1 MYKCGIRGSQMT
13 FEVLLKRISPKLKG
27 IAYKLNGHYPFFNDQ
42 DLFQE
47 ALLRLWQEFRAGKLE
62 DKTDSYILQ
71 GCYFYLKNYIRKI
84 NSRSRA
90 VSLEDFIGNEEDLK
104 LEETLLLQDCPP
116 QDYFDYLN
124 SKLLAETIYNN
135 GFTEREKN
143 ILKLYAEGLTTRQI
157 GSRIGISHVR
167 VVKLMSRIREKSK
180 IYLDNF

>member
-1 MYKCGIRGSQMT
+1 MT

-27 IAYKLNGHYPFFNDQ
+27 IAYKLNGRYSFFNDQ

-47 ALLRLWQEFRAGKLE
+47 ALLHLWQEFGAGKLE

-71 GCYFYLKNYIRKI
+71 GCYFHLKNYIRKT
-84 NSRSRA
+84 NTRSKV
-90 VSLEDFIGNEEDLK
+90 VSLQAFIDNEEDLK
-104 LEETLLLQDCPP
+104 LEETLLLQDCDP
-116 QDYFDYLN
+116 QDYFDSLN
-124 SKLLAETIYNN
+124 SKLLVETIHNN

-143 ILKLYAEGLTTRQI
+143 ILTLYAEGLTTREI
-157 GSRIGISHVR
+157 GSRLGVSHVR